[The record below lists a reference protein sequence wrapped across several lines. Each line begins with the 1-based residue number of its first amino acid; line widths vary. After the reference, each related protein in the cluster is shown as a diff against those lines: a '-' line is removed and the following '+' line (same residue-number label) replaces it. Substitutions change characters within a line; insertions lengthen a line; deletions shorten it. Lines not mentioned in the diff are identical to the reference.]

1 MATTKRDK
9 NVAKKLVENL
19 QTDLRSLSAEAKKKH
34 PNIKEVQLIAC
45 VCTPISFF
53 KKMAII
59 NRNAF
64 FTLYF
69 H

>member
-34 PNIKEVQLIAC
+34 PNIKEVLSQVTKLSSTYLI
-45 VCTPISFF
+45 
-53 KKMAII
+53 
-59 NRNAF
+59 
-64 FTLYF
+64 
-69 H
+69 

>member
-19 QTDLRSLSAEAKKKH
+19 QTDFRSLSAEAKKKH
-34 PNIKEVQLIAC
+34 PNIKEV
-45 VCTPISFF
+45 
-53 KKMAII
+53 
-59 NRNAF
+59 
-64 FTLYF
+64 